1 VAILSTR
8 KILLIANP
16 ASKRG
21 GRLRGAVEAML
32 RDEVP
37 DLEVALTT
45 GAGDATRLASSAR
58 ETHHTVMVAGGD
70 GTVAEVVSGLA
81 GSGVPIGVIPC
92 GTGNLVARALGIP
105 LQPKRAVAVALGGR
119 IRRVDVGRFDDGECL
134 IFTAG
139 AGIDASMV
147 ASASSTMKRRFG
159 VSAYFV
165 TAARAIF
172 RHSQF
177 RVRATVDG
185 QELECSAWA
194 VFVANFGNVLGGL
207 IHLGPHVAA
216 DDGMLDLCVYSPNTI
231 GDAFEVAWRMF
242 RNDFRPH
249 RCMRFLRGSTIE
261 LFTDPV
267 RVFQSDGE
275 LRGSTPFRVRVEPGA
290 ATFLVPHSR

>member
-1 VAILSTR
+1 MAILSTR

-21 GRLRGAVEAML
+21 GRLSGAVEAMI
-32 RDEVP
+32 RAEVP
-37 DLEVALTT
+37 ELEVALTT
-45 GAGDATRLASSAR
+45 RAGDATRLASSAR
-58 ETHHTVMVAGGD
+58 ETHHVVVVAGGD

-81 GSGVPIGVIPC
+81 GSGMPIGIVPC

-105 LQPKRAVAVALGGR
+105 LQPQRAVAVALTGGT
-119 IRRVDVGRFDDGECL
+119 RRVDVGRFGDGECL
-134 IFTAG
+134 VFTAG

-147 ASASSTMKRRFG
+147 ASATSDMKRRFG
-159 VSAYFV
+159 VAAYFV

-177 RVRATVDG
+177 CVRAIVDG

-207 IHLGPHVAA
+207 IHLGPGVSA
-216 DDGMLDLCVYSPNTI
+216 DDGMLDLCVYSPNTV
-231 GDAFEVAWRMF
+231 GDALEVAWRMF

-249 RCMRFLRGSTIE
+249 RCMRFLRGSNIE
-261 LFTDPV
+261 LSTDPV

-275 LRGSTPFRVRVEPGA
+275 LRGSTPFRVHVEPGA
-290 ATFLVPHSR
+290 ATFLVPLSR